1 MPKWVLNI
9 FDLASFPLMPKQ
21 VLIKA
26 QNPDW
31 VWEYRCQADEVQG
44 TWEVCGGAAS
54 SRGILFM
61 FTLLFRVDLTDRFS
75 PVYASHQYC
84 KLSSARLHSKLS
96 SEWNSILP
104 WFRCTSVFLQD
115 VWALSSYKAL
125 EHKKSMYS
133 SPIRQPLTPEPFL
146 LLPIFKAHRDMAR
159 SKGTYTA

>member
-1 MPKWVLNI
+1 MPKWVLNT

-61 FTLLFRVDLTDRFS
+61 FTLLFRVDLTDS
-75 PVYASHQYC
+75 LQYWWLANTGLN
-84 KLSSARLHSKLS
+84 LSSARLHSKLS

-104 WFRCTSVFLQD
+104 WFCRTSVFLQD
-115 VWALSSYKAL
+115 VWALTSYKAP
-125 EHKKSMYS
+125 EHKNSMYN
-133 SPIRQPLTPEPFL
+133 SPTRQPLTPEPFL
-146 LLPIFKAHRDMAR
+146 LFPIFKAHRDMAR